1 MDSEYIY
8 QKATAL
14 KVALPEGCETHLNY
28 IAKTVTRMVD
38 QTSDG
43 EFTAEHVIDCML
55 PWMVAKPVNT
65 WREKDFPRSVLI
77 EYLNRQKEG
86 TLEPAEAPAGP
97 VGGGGQPSESTAKP
111 DSEGEGGGAGS
122 STDDRLSDP
131 PKGQDAEGKPQ
142 QNGMEKTIFIYCD

>member
-43 EFTAEHVIDCML
+43 EFTVYTAAVNSCIASIQQAKTLLFRL
-55 PWMVAKPVNT
+55 PA
-65 WREKDFPRSVLI
+65 
-77 EYLNRQKEG
+77 
-86 TLEPAEAPAGP
+86 
-97 VGGGGQPSESTAKP
+97 VGKWLPSCKRAVWL
-111 DSEGEGGGAGS
+111 
-122 STDDRLSDP
+122 LSW
-131 PKGQDAEGKPQ
+131 KAH
-142 QNGMEKTIFIYCD
+142 